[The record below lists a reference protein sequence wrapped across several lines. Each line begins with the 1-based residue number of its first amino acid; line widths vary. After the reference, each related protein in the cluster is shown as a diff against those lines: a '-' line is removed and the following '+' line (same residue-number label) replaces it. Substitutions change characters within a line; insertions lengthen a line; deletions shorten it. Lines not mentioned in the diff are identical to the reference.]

1 MAGAEMDA
9 EKKKVGWIGLG
20 KMGHPMARRLLDGG
34 FALTVF
40 NRTPGKARELV
51 DLGAREAGSAGEA
64 AAASDLVFT
73 MIADDA
79 ALEEVTTG
87 ENGVLRT
94 AAPGSVL
101 IDMSTVSPGA
111 SAAVARQASARGVHY
126 LRAPV
131 SGSTRFAE
139 QGALTIFVSGPVEV
153 YQRCAGVLGAL
164 GRKLFHVGQ
173 AEEARTLK
181 LLINMMVGTTAMMVA
196 EALAFGEKSGLSWNQ
211 MVDVVGQSVVASPL
225 VGYKTQTLKDRNF
238 TPSFTADQIA
248 KDFDLALDAGRSLC
262 VPMPVTALVRQFFG
276 SMKATGRGNLDLF
289 GVVRLLEELAG
300 IEGAGRG

>member
-1 MAGAEMDA
+1 MDP
-9 EKKKVGWIGLG
+9 EKTKIGWIGLG
-20 KMGHPMARRLLDGG
+20 KMGLPMARRFLDGG
-34 FALTVF
+34 FPLTVF
-40 NRTPGKARELV
+40 NRTPGRSRELA
-51 DLGAREAGSAGEA
+51 DLGARVAGSPGEA

-73 MIADDA
+73 MIADDT
-79 ALEEVTTG
+79 ALHAVTMG
-87 ENGVLRT
+87 ENGALE
-94 AAPGSVL
+94 AAAAGSVL

-111 SAAVARQASARGVHY
+111 SAAVAGKASERGVQY

-139 QGALTIFVSGPVEV
+139 QGALTIFVSGPFEV
-153 YQRCAGVLGAL
+153 YERCTGVLNIL

-173 AEEARTLK
+173 AEEARYLK

-196 EALAFGEKSGLSWNQ
+196 EALTFGEKSGLSWGQ
-211 MVDVVGQSVVASPL
+211 MVDVIGQSVVASPL

-248 KDFDLALDAGRSLC
+248 KDFDLALDTGRSLR
-262 VPMPVTALVRQFFG
+262 VPMPVTALVRQFFE
-276 SMKATGRGNLDLF
+276 SMKATGRGDLDLF

-300 IEGAGRG
+300 IEGAGRC